1 MLDFL
6 QQYDSTW
13 QYVLLF
19 LFSLLPT
26 LDVSAVVPLGIVLGL
41 SPTWVMVIGFLGN
54 LAFVLILAFFFQQ
67 IRAWRDKRRAAK
79 GITTPSKK
87 ETRARNLWEK
97 YGVPGLAIIS
107 PILVGTDVA
116 AFLAFSLGSSRKSV
130 IGWMIVSL
138 AFWSAVLG
146 FSFMQL
152 PNVHELYK

>member
-1 MLDFL
+1 MQDFL
-6 QQYDSTW
+6 QQYGTIW

-19 LFSLLPT
+19 FISLVPVI
-26 LDVSAVVPLGIVLGL
+26 DISVVVPLGVILGL
-41 SPTWVMVIGFLGN
+41 SPIWVMIIGFLGN

-67 IRAWRDKRRAAK
+67 IRGWRDKRRAAK

-107 PILVGTDVA
+107 PFLVGTDVA

-138 AFWSAVLG
+138 AFWSAILG
-146 FSFMQL
+146 FTFMQV
-152 PNVHELYK
+152 PNIYDVK